1 MKCGRR
7 AGSGVQEAFA
17 ATVEENR
24 AAGAADTQIV
34 AGALPARRV
43 VVTALRL
50 HMIVVTIRLGHYAAD
65 RRRRR
70 RWLSLPGAV
79 TRPPT
84 HASVKTAKATS
95 EHVAHRAEVDQH
107 QRDPRQ
113 GVDYGDQPTPNCAR
127 RNATVS

>member
-7 AGSGVQEAFA
+7 AGSGVQEALA
-17 ATVEENR
+17 AAVEENR

-43 VVTALRL
+43 VVTALGL

-70 RWLSLPGAV
+70 RRLSLPGAV
-79 TRPPT
+79 TWPPT
-84 HASVKTAKATS
+84 HAPVKTAEATC

-113 GVDYGDQPTPNCAR
+113 GVDYGDQSAPNCAR